1 MKLRWILGVLA
12 VLCWLSPKTSIAQT
26 DSLAFGAYAR
36 LTKDTLSSAVFHGRG
51 YVKDG
56 HKMAS
61 YHIATEFYKLGLK
74 TLFPAPGFYQSFTMS
89 ANVFPEVPVLA
100 FDEDFLVPGRDFHPA
115 PDCPPIH
122 GTFDLIWIDSL
133 SLSND
138 KAWKKLV
145 KQDLSKSFLVMDVG
159 SIKSKELQ
167 DAANNL
173 RKNVFGAAGFIEP
186 KSKLTW
192 SVSQAPGKTPV
203 IEVADSL
210 IHSRYKQVRLR
221 IQSVQMSDFNTVNVV
236 GYVPGKRVRDT
247 FIVVTGHFDHL
258 GRLGNRIMYPGA
270 NDNASGIGHILA
282 LAKYFSQPEN
292 QPEYSI
298 AFIAF
303 GGEEA
308 GLLGS
313 LHYVRNPVIPLKRTR
328 FLLNIDIM
336 GSAEGIT
343 VVNATKHPEITGMLE
358 QINTQDQR
366 IGRIKRR
373 GPAANSDHYFFSE
386 MGVPAFFIY
395 TEGKVKAYH
404 DIYDRAEHVPMEKA
418 DDLHWLFVDFIKTLE
433 SPEWNPYLKQR

>member
-1 MKLRWILGVLA
+1 MNLRLALGVLVTLA
-12 VLCWLSPKTSIAQT
+12 WVSMPPIQAQT
-26 DSLAFGAYAR
+26 DSSVYSAYAK
-36 LTKDTLSSAVFHGRG
+36 LSKDTLSSAFFHGRG

-61 YHIATEFYKLGLK
+61 YHIATEFFKLGLK
-74 TLFPAPGFYQSFTMS
+74 TLFPAPGFYQCFKMS

-100 FDEDFLVPGRDFHPA
+100 LDEDFLVPGRDFHPA
-115 PDCPPIH
+115 PDCPTIN
-122 GTFDLIWIDSL
+122 GTFDLIWVDSL

-138 KAWKKLV
+138 KSWKKLV
-145 KQDLSKSFLVMDVG
+145 KKDLSKSFLVMDVG
-159 SIKSKELQ
+159 QIKSKELQ

-173 RKNVFGAAGFIEP
+173 RKNIFGAAGFIELQ
-186 KSKLTW
+186 SKLTW
-192 SVSQAPGKTPV
+192 GVSQAPAKTPV

-210 IHSRYKQVRLR
+210 MHRRYKQVRLR
-221 IQSVQMSDFNTVNVV
+221 VQSVQMSDFNTVNVV

-247 FIVVTGHFDHL
+247 FIVVTGHYDHL
-258 GRLGNRIMYPGA
+258 GRLGPRIMYPGA

-282 LAKYFSQPEN
+282 LAKYFALPEN
-292 QPEYSI
+292 QPDYSI

-343 VVNATKHPEITGMLE
+343 VVNATKHPEITEMLE
-358 QINTQDQR
+358 QINVRDQR
-366 IGRIKRR
+366 IERIRRR
-373 GPAANSDHYFFSE
+373 GQSANSDHYFFSE

-395 TEGKVKAYH
+395 TEGKVRAYH
-404 DIYDRAEHVPMEKA
+404 DIYDRAENVPMEKA

-433 SPEWNPYLKQR
+433 SPEWNPYLRQR